1 MAGAGPRRC
10 PPAAGAAPSAARCKK
25 SPATATELAPGGPCR
40 RGSPQTAALEWRAW
54 QEKPA
59 APQK

>member
-1 MAGAGPRRC
+1 MAGAGPHRC
-10 PPAAGAAPSAARCKK
+10 PPAAPSAARCKK
-25 SPATATELAPGGPCR
+25 SPATATELAPGEPCR
-40 RGSPQTAALEWRAW
+40 RGSPQTAAAATLEWRAS